1 MTSASC
7 HDMKVFAEY
16 MRTRF
21 LNTGK
26 KSAAVTAV
34 SQFAK
39 DAPLSEAVLLAIESL
54 TTRESKELRRVVD
67 QFHDYCEW
75 HDTWKPLGW
84 EARKDFGSTVL
95 LASPPLGGA
104 LDDALRGLG
113 VPSPQII
120 AAAVGVSSVKSTS
133 DPWIQNDPMKDGRS
147 VRRYYT
153 RFVAKR

>member
-1 MTSASC
+1 MTIASC

-75 HDTWKPLGW
+75 RDIWASGGW
-84 EARKDFGSTVL
+84 TAVRTKEHVVYIT
-95 LASPPLGGA
+95 SPPIM
-104 LDDALRGLG
+104 RGRPPPG
-113 VPSPQII
+113 WPSPRIV
-120 AAAVGVSSVKSTS
+120 AAAVGASAVEEVSDPWNEEDPNSSVKRLRVKYRIT
-133 DPWIQNDPMKDGRS
+133 
-147 VRRYYT
+147 
-153 RFVAKR
+153 